1 MKRISLFLVVAFF
14 GLTACGNG
22 NQKAQFKGRLSK
34 HLNTW
39 IYLEQIQ
46 GAALVPIDSVKTS
59 DKGEFS
65 FIKKVPLRDFYR
77 FRLSGNNT
85 VFVILDP
92 TEELVY
98 MNTNDMLQQN
108 YSLEGSVEGNLVL
121 EIKALRQGIY
131 SYRDSLVS
139 ILNSAAEAD
148 RAKVQA
154 QVEQAFNLFVGESF
168 TKARNIIRQN
178 PDKLAPIT
186 AADLLDP
193 DREFESYELL
203 AENLKKNHP
212 NSGYA
217 QTFINRV
224 KQMKLMAIGAQAPE
238 INLPNPDGA
247 SIALS
252 SLKGKV
258 VLIDFWASW
267 CGPCRK
273 ENPNVVR
280 IYNQYKDKGFDIYS
294 VSLDKDKNSWV
305 KAIGQ
310 DGLTWKNHV
319 SDLGYWN
326 SSVVSQYGFTGIPF
340 TVLIDKAGNIVAKG
354 LRGPELE
361 QRIASLLN

>member
-1 MKRISLFLVVAFF
+1 MKRISLFLLVAFF

-22 NQKAQFKGRLSK
+22 NQKAQFKGKLAS
-34 HLNTW
+34 HLNKW
-39 IYLEQIQ
+39 IYLEQIK
-46 GAALVPIDSVKTS
+46 GASLVLIDSVKTS

-77 FRLSGNNT
+77 FRVSANNT

-92 TEELVY
+92 SEELIY
-98 MNTNDMLQQN
+98 MNTNEILQQN
-108 YSLEGSVEGNLVL
+108 YSLEGSAEGNLVL
-121 EIKALRQGIY
+121 EIKALRQSIDK
-131 SYRDSLVS
+131 YRDSLVA
-139 ILNSAAEAD
+139 ILNSATEAD

-154 QVEQAFNLFVGESF
+154 QVEQSFNLFVADRF
-168 TKARNIIRQN
+168 NKARNIIKQN

-193 DREFESYELL
+193 DRDFESYEQL
-203 AENLKKNHP
+203 AENLSKNHP

-224 KQMKLMAIGAQAPE
+224 KQMKLMAIGAPSPE
-238 INLPNPDGA
+238 INLPNPDGTA
-247 SIALS
+247 IPLS
-252 SLKGKV
+252 SLRGKV

-280 IYNQYKDKGFDIYS
+280 IYNQYKEKGFDIYS

-305 KAIGQ
+305 KAIAQ
-310 DGLTWKNHV
+310 DGLIWKNHV
-319 SDLGYWN
+319 SDLGYWS
-326 SSVVSQYGFTGIPF
+326 SSVVAQYGFTGIPF
-340 TVLIDKAGNIVAKG
+340 TILLQKDYEVLNWSNG
-354 LRGPELE
+354 LLVY
-361 QRIASLLN
+361 